1 MKRVAADGATHWEST
16 ALPLLERLVAKEQ
29 ALRDR
34 GLLELGAGQNGAE
47 WLELAMTDGELY
59 ETLHQLRDLDCIG
72 FKVERAGGPSA
83 MFLDLCLTG
92 RGLQVLG
99 EWPRFEAWTSP
110 APLAAFADQ
119 LAEVRLAGGSN
130 APCASG
136 CVLAL
141 AGAGRDQGCGDRGRE
156 PTGPKRPRSRV
167 S

>member
-83 MFLDLCLTG
+83 MFLDLRLTG

-110 APLAAFADQ
+110 ATLVAFADQ
-119 LAEVRLAGGSN
+119 LAEFASPEHRTRLERAAAYLRSQAPGAIKGAAIAATSQLVRNVLGLA
-130 APCASG
+130 
-136 CVLAL
+136 
-141 AGAGRDQGCGDRGRE
+141 
-156 PTGPKRPRSRV
+156 
-167 S
+167 